1 MKKKIYI
8 DAGHGGGSIG
18 ASYKGRFE
26 QDDTLRLS
34 LAVGTLLA
42 VQPGIEVMLSR
53 TTSVNPSINKRC
65 EEANRWKADYFI
77 SIHRNASKP
86 EQATGAENW
95 VYSKAEKGGGTY
107 NQAKSILDELCKA
120 TGYKNRGVHLGAP
133 SYTDFGVNRLTNM
146 SSCLLEVG
154 FIDNTTDNKTFD
166 EKFEAM
172 AQGIAKGLC
181 EAVGVTY
188 RPFGDLD
195 GDGDADE
202 ADARLAMRYAVG
214 LELATENAVALGD
227 MDGDGKITAADAR
240 EILRKSVGLEEE

>member
-26 QDDTLRLS
+26 QDDTLRLA

-86 EQATGAENW
+86 EQATGAESW
-95 VYSKAEKGGGTY
+95 IYSKAEKDGGTY
-107 NQAKSILDELCKA
+107 NKAKDILDEMCRA
-120 TGYKNRGVHLGAP
+120 SGYKNRGIHKGAP
-133 SYTDFGVNRLTNM
+133 SYTDFGVNRL
-146 SSCLLEVG
+146 SDAHSCLLEVG
-154 FIDNTTDNKTFD
+154 FIDNTDDNLRFD
-166 EKFEAM
+166 EEFESI

-181 EAVGVTY
+181 KAVGVTY

-195 GDGDADE
+195 GDGDVDE

-214 LELATENAVALGD
+214 LETANENAMALGD
-227 MDGDGKITAADAR
+227 MDGDGKITAADSR
-240 EILRKSVGLEEE
+240 EILRKAVGLEG